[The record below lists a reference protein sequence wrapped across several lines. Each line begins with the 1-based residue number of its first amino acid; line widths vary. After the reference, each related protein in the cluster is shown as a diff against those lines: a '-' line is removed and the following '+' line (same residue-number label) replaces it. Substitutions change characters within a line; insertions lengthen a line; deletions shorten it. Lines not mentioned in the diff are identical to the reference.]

1 MLEVFIYCCLSFPI
15 LAIFRWKRVV
25 KVGPKVQTL
34 GPSLFHECLNPS
46 SFFNQWFCLLEYYL
60 WWEFRQYW
68 TIFGR
73 ANAQKP
79 PKKGYFMDAESVR
92 KTLKTFKLITTN
104 VILIRRTTII
114 IPKLEPKLLSWRN
127 LLGLCNF
134 TRPFI

>member
-1 MLEVFIYCCLSFPI
+1 MPEVFICYCLSFPI
-15 LAIFRWKRVV
+15 LAIFSWKRVV
-25 KVGPKVQTL
+25 KVGPKVQTWVR
-34 GPSLFHECLNPS
+34 LFSMKAWIPQI
-46 SFFNQWFCLLEYYL
+46 FFNQVFCLLEYYL

-104 VILIRRTTII
+104 AILIRRTTII
-114 IPKLEPKLLSWRN
+114 IPKLEPKLLSWIN

>member
-15 LAIFRWKRVV
+15 LAIFSWKRVV

-92 KTLKTFKLITTN
+92 KTLKTFKLITIN
-104 VILIRRTTII
+104 AILIRRTTII
-114 IPKLEPKLLSWRN
+114 IPKLEPKLLSWRD